1 MSDAFDLIVLAPILE
16 ELFFRL
22 SLRNFFKNIFL
33 SVALLIYA
41 FSKTYLG
48 IPLAIVTA
56 LAFAALPYIP
66 RFRNKC
72 EKEVD
77 TFIEKYYPHFF
88 YFVALVFGFMHMG
101 NIIDATLGH
110 YLASPIIVLYQVLM
124 GLLMGFIRVKY
135 KWGIL
140 YAIFVHSFFNAI
152 PILIKLL

>member
-1 MSDAFDLIVLAPILE
+1 MSDAFNLIVLAPILE
-16 ELFFRL
+16 ELVFRL
-22 SLRNFFKNIFL
+22 PLSNFFKNIFL
-33 SVALLIYA
+33 SAALLVYA
-41 FSKTYLG
+41 FLKTYLG
-48 IPLAIVTA
+48 IPIAIIVA

-66 RFRNKC
+66 RLINKH

-77 TFIEKYYPHFF
+77 TFIEKYYPYFF
-88 YFVALVFGFMHMG
+88 YSVALIFGFMHMG
-101 NIIDATLGH
+101 NLIDATLAH